1 MIESCSFPSKR
12 RNAGAYPHFVSVRN
26 LPCHFASCRAEH
38 FYATGAVETNSVGAI
53 EVKHVPLTISPLAH
67 ARASRLQ
74 AQPSFIVNPDAFA
87 RRLLGTST
95 TAVVQRSALNYMLT
109 NMTNV
114 TNVTDGWRQ
123 PTAAPV
129 VRLLSLCAR
138 NLYEPVH
145 HHARAHAQDT
155 CTAIPN
161 TDYQGGDLRVKRVV
175 RQPHSNLCA
184 RQRKLVV
191 FCGSPKRCSACGQ
204 SGGAAPACLR
214 ARVRRVCAG

>member
-1 MIESCSFPSKR
+1 
-12 RNAGAYPHFVSVRN
+12 
-26 LPCHFASCRAEH
+26 
-38 FYATGAVETNSVGAI
+38 
-53 EVKHVPLTISPLAH
+53 
-67 ARASRLQ
+67 LQ

-129 VRLLSLCAR
+129 VRLLSLPLAHI
-138 NLYEPVH
+138 LHEPVLQ
-145 HHARAHAQDT
+145 HARAHAQDT

-161 TDYQGGDLRVKRVV
+161 TDYEGGDLRVKRVV

-214 ARVRRVCAG
+214 ARVRRVRAG